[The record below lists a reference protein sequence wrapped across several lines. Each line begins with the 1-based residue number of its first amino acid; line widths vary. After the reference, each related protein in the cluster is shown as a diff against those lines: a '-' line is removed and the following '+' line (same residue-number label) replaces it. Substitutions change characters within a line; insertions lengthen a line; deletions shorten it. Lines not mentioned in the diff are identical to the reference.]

1 MLRLYRS
8 LLALY
13 PCPYRREFA
22 EEMLA
27 VLGQLEHEASQVK
40 LWARVTIRAR
50 EASGLL
56 YGAAAQHA
64 RQITGFSGSPAFSPR
79 RSRMR
84 SEFRF
89 PKATP
94 ILMTII
100 LVAVIMA
107 IEKAKAISAAV
118 PPSSTPVPPI
128 PPEHFST
135 VTTFGVIL
143 AMALAAAAI
152 AWLVVYT
159 LRRSGVQRFSEV
171 HPGINAARK

>member
-1 MLRLYRS
+1 
-8 LLALY
+8 
-13 PCPYRREFA
+13 
-22 EEMLA
+22 
-27 VLGQLEHEASQVK
+27 
-40 LWARVTIRAR
+40 
-50 EASGLL
+50 
-56 YGAAAQHA
+56 
-64 RQITGFSGSPAFSPR
+64 
-79 RSRMR
+79 MR